1 MSAVAFDPNNPFPGL
16 RAFAEGE
23 ADRFFGRRQQIDEL
37 AARLAQSQFIAV
49 SGNSGCGKSSLVL
62 AGLLRELDRRATGPD
77 ATVWRPVIMVPGNQ
91 PIANLSKALSRELD
105 AVSGDEMRIG
115 LLYGQL
121 KLGGL
126 GLAEAVRQAKLGPR
140 TRLLLVVDQFEELF
154 RLKQADPDE
163 ASAFVKL
170 LLNATLDAQSP
181 VSAILTLRSDS
192 LGYCADYRGLP
203 EAINQGQ
210 YLVPKLTRDQRK
222 EAIIG
227 PVELRSQRITA
238 RLVQRILN
246 DVSDDFD
253 DLPVM
258 QHALSRTW
266 NRWASACQGSRP
278 IDLEDYV
285 AIGTTTDAISMHA
298 DEAVKATQ
306 QQPVVEK
313 VFRALTKHGPNGE
326 ADRRALSFDQLCGV
340 VGGDRRAVEQIVER
354 FRQPDT
360 AFLRPGQDVPL
371 VSNPI
376 VDISHE
382 SLIRQWRS
390 LGEWVQ
396 AESESAAIF
405 RRLLDSARR
414 HESQDGSLWRG
425 PELREA
431 LKWQKQAAPT
441 VGWAELY
448 AQDNGADAWQSA
460 QQFLAAS
467 RRRAWLRRAGLAVV
481 PVAVLPL
488 LFVVNLLWQSQ
499 SSDLANKALTS
510 IDQDPAHSARLAFAA
525 VERNSRNELAELAL
539 RQAMARLET
548 AHTDEIIEPCD
559 RSSESTTS
567 KRTDCDPV
575 RDVRYSEDGSQLLVA
590 AGTAVTLFDSKD
602 FRPIGTRIER
612 EANVRQAWLINGNKT
627 LVTMTDDFKAQIQQL
642 GGSVARSLACPSD
655 NQVWAIT
662 YGRDERRDER
672 YVAIA
677 CQEGE
682 VLVWKIAQAAEQPT
696 YTFRRSGKKVGSVTA
711 LDFSADG
718 AFLASGDSFGKVAV
732 WKLGEPGVWV
742 DQVGAGTKTPFALAH
757 SEGAI
762 RAVHFYEKDSHYL
775 VTAGDDNQAIVWKLN
790 LEHAPLTKEERF
802 DRNRWVLKPHERT
815 VIDAKFFPALEG
827 GVPPVFTVSGK
838 IVQRWVDETNDSKQM
853 RRHDDWVND
862 ANVSPDGQLFI
873 TACADGNA
881 RIWSTRSGPPIAALR
896 GHRGAV
902 NRAIFSPKGDA
913 VLTASDDGSVRVWQF
928 RAPEVLASLDHWALG
943 AAFDPQGT
951 RVAVADEAGNVCILT
966 LSDRTTCSD
975 PSAKGLMFGH
985 GMMSGLSWSRD
996 AKYLVGEAMPITI
1009 TEREWP
1015 MLWEIANKGESDS
1028 IALSHVVRS
1037 VFRVG
1042 ADELLTINDK
1052 GRLALWDAKR
1062 LDARDLKPLLEFG
1075 LEDGLRSFLAISPDG
1090 LWIAA
1095 SNGKDID
1102 LWRRSENRAA
1112 PKKLV
1117 GHRGP
1122 VRSLRFS
1129 YDSTRLLS
1137 ASDDRTALIWSL
1149 LAPDKPVP
1157 LQGGHTGAVYTAAFD
1172 RTGQWVVTGGADG
1185 TIGFWDATQ
1194 SQSTR
1199 LIALLRWHGEGV
1211 NTAEFS
1217 PDGRSILSA
1226 SDDGTVK
1233 LGQCETCTLPLADL
1247 KAKVPQMAKLSK
1259 DDGRELQ
1266 RVMGH

>member
-37 AARLAQSQFIAV
+37 AARLAPSQFIAV

-62 AGLLRELDRRATGPD
+62 AGLLRELDRRAADPD
-77 ATVWRPVIMVPGNQ
+77 ATIWRPVIMLPGNQ
-91 PIANLSKALSRELD
+91 PIANLSNALSRELD

-140 TRLLLVVDQFEELF
+140 TRVLLVVDQFEELF

-170 LLNATLDAQSP
+170 LLNAALDAQAPIS
-181 VSAILTLRSDS
+181 VILTLRSDS

-266 NRWASACQGSRP
+266 NSWASACQGSRP

-306 QQPVVEK
+306 QQTMVEK
-313 VFRALTKHGPNGE
+313 VFRALTKRGPHGE
-326 ADRRALSFDQLCGV
+326 ADRRALAFDQLCGV
-340 VGGDRRAVEQIVER
+340 VGGDRGAIEQVVER
-354 FRQPDT
+354 FRRPDT

-371 VSNPI
+371 ASNPI

-382 SLIRQWRS
+382 SLIRQWPR

-396 AESESAAIF
+396 AEAESAAIL

-441 VGWAELY
+441 AGWAELY
-448 AQDNGADAWQSA
+448 AQDNGADDWQSA

-481 PVAVLPL
+481 PAAVLPL
-488 LFVVNLLWQSQ
+488 LFAVNLLQQSQ

-510 IDQDPAHSARLAFAA
+510 IDQDPAYSAQLAFAA
-525 VERNSRNELAELAL
+525 VERNSGNELAEFAL
-539 RQAMARLET
+539 RQAMARLEA
-548 AHTDEIIEPCD
+548 AHTVEIIEPCD
-559 RSSESTTS
+559 RSSESTTG
-567 KRTDCDPV
+567 KRADCGPV
-575 RDVRYSEDGSQLLVA
+575 ADLRYSEDGSQLLVA
-590 AGTAVTLFDSKD
+590 AGKAVTLFDSKN
-602 FRPIGTRIER
+602 FRPVGTRIER
-612 EANVRQAWLINGNKT
+612 EANVLQAWLINGNKT
-627 LVTMTDDFKAQIQQL
+627 LVTRTEDFKAQIQQL
-642 GGSVARSLACPSD
+642 GEGVVRPLSCPNDSA
-655 NQVWAIT
+655 VWAIA
-662 YGRDERRDER
+662 YSRDEGQDER
-672 YVAIA
+672 HVAIG

-682 VLVWKIAQAAEQPT
+682 VLVWQIAQAAEQLPKP
-696 YTFRRSGKKVGSVTA
+696 FRRSVKEPWTVTA

-718 AFLASGDSFGKVAV
+718 AFLASGDADGKVAV

-742 DQVGAGTKTPFALAH
+742 DQVGVGTKTPFALAH
-757 SEGAI
+757 DSRLAI
-762 RAVHFYEKDSHYL
+762 RDIHFYEKDSNYL
-775 VTAGDDNQAIVWKLN
+775 VTAGDDKEAVVWKLN
-790 LEHAPLTKEERF
+790 LEHAPLTKAERAEP
-802 DRNRWVLKPHERT
+802 NRWKLKHERAVT
-815 VIDAKFFPALEG
+815 AARFFPALEG
-827 GVPPVFTVSGK
+827 GTPPVFTVSGK
-838 IVQRWVDETNDSKQM
+838 IAQRWVNETNDPKQM
-853 RRHDDWVND
+853 RRHDDWVTD
-862 ANVSPDGQLFI
+862 ANASPDGQLFI

-881 RIWSTRSGPPIAALR
+881 RIWSTLSGPPIAVLR

-902 NRAIFSPKGDA
+902 TRAIFSPKGDA
-913 VLTASDDGSVRVWQF
+913 VLTASDDGSVRVWKF
-928 RAPEVLASLDHWALG
+928 RAPQVLASLDHWALS

-951 RVAVADEAGNVCILT
+951 RVAVADEAGGACVLT
-966 LSDRTTCSD
+966 LSERTTCSD
-975 PSAKGLMFGH
+975 PNAKKLTFGS
-985 GMMSGLSWSRD
+985 GMLTGLSWSRD
-996 AKYLVGEAMPITI
+996 AKYLVGLATLNTI
-1009 TEREWP
+1009 DFKRTL
-1015 MLWEIANKGESDS
+1015 MLWEIANEHWSDS
-1028 IALSHVVRS
+1028 IALSEMINAA
-1037 VFRVG
+1037 FRVG
-1042 ADELLTINDK
+1042 GDELLTVNNK
-1052 GRLALWDAKR
+1052 GRLTLWDAKR
-1062 LDARDLKPLLEFG
+1062 LDAPDLKPLLEFG
-1075 LEDGLRSFLAISPDG
+1075 SEDVVRDLPAISPDG

-1102 LWRRSENRAA
+1102 LWHRSDNRAA

-1117 GHRGP
+1117 GHRGS

-1129 YDSTRLLS
+1129 HDNTRLLS
-1137 ASDDRTALIWSL
+1137 TSDDRTALIWSL
-1149 LAPDKPVP
+1149 LAADKPVP
-1157 LQGGHTGAVYTAAFD
+1157 LQGGHTGVVYTASFD
-1172 RTGQWVVTGGADG
+1172 PTDKWVVTGSADG
-1185 TIGFWDATQ
+1185 TIGVWDAKQNETA
-1194 SQSTR
+1194 R
-1199 LIALLRWHGEGV
+1199 LIALLRWHGEAV
-1211 NTAEFS
+1211 DTVEFS
-1217 PDGRSILSA
+1217 PDGQSILSA
-1226 SDDGTVK
+1226 SDDGTVR
-1233 LGQCETCTLPLADL
+1233 LGQCETCTLPLDDL
-1247 KAKVPQMAKLSK
+1247 KAMVQKMARLSEE
-1259 DDGRELQ
+1259 GERELQ
-1266 RVMGH
+1266 REIQR